1 MVEVGTWSL
10 HVKSA
15 PRKKTPIKNSTVID
29 RESDSLSITVEFFLI
44 AVFFSWCIF
53 TCRLMLANLIKATVV
68 VSGYSSTVS
77 TVLQRH
83 GKSWSCVMVCVQCIQ
98 CTVCTVCT
106 VYTQRHVRGR
116 ARPTRAARTAVVHSC
131 SRQLHAPMDSCVYTH

>member
-29 RESDSLSITVEFFLI
+29 RESDSLSITVEFFFDCG
-44 AVFFSWCIF
+44 FFLWCIF

-68 VSGYSSTVS
+68 VSGYSSRES
-77 TVLQRH
+77 SEHAVLNLDLQ
-83 GKSWSCVMVCVQCIQ
+83 
-98 CTVCTVCT
+98 
-106 VYTQRHVRGR
+106 
-116 ARPTRAARTAVVHSC
+116 
-131 SRQLHAPMDSCVYTH
+131 